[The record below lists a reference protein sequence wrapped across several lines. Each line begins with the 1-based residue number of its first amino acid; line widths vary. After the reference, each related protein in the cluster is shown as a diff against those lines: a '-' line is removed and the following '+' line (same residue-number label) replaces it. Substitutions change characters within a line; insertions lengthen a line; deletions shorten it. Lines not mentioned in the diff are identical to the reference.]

1 MPVNVALV
9 QLDVS
14 SKEDSDAR
22 ISRTLKFIDEA
33 AQRADFVVLPE
44 LWHIGAFEIPAAQPQ
59 AQFIDGALVAAMRES
74 AASNGIWLH
83 AGSFAERDHDA
94 NLYNTSVLIDPNGEV
109 LATYRKIH
117 LFGFDSG
124 EAAVLTGGTEVVVAE
139 TVLGKTG
146 LSTCYDLRFPEL
158 FRLLVQEQTSAV
170 IVTSGWPKVRI
181 DAWDVLVRARAIENQ
196 CWIIA
201 CNEIGTQGDVVLG
214 GHSQVVSPEGVVI
227 ATAGNE
233 ECIVYATIEPELPAK
248 IRKDFPVLRDMRI
261 RSSFTR

>member
-14 SKEDSDAR
+14 SKEDIDAR

-33 AQRADFVVLPE
+33 AQHADVVVLPE
-44 LWHIGAFEIPAAQPQ
+44 LWHVGAFDIPAAQTH
-59 AQFIDGALVAAMRES
+59 AQFMNGALVQAMRES
-74 AASNGIWLH
+74 AANNGIWLH
-83 AGSFAERDHDA
+83 AGSFAERDHHE

-109 LATYRKIH
+109 LVTYRKVH

-124 EAAVLTGGTEVVVAE
+124 EAAVLTGGAEVVVTE
-139 TVLGKTG
+139 TVLGTTG

-158 FRLLVQEQTSAV
+158 FRLLVQEQASAI
-170 IVTSGWPKVRI
+170 IVTSGWPQARI

-214 GHSQVVSPEGVVI
+214 GHSQVVSPQGVVI
-227 ATAGNE
+227 ALAGNE
-233 ECIVYATIEPELPAK
+233 ECILYAAIDAELPDK
-248 IRKDFPVLRDMRI
+248 IRKDFPVLRDIRI
-261 RSSFTR
+261 RGSFTR

>member
-1 MPVNVALV
+1 MSVNVALV

-14 SKEDSDAR
+14 SKEFIDER
-22 ISRTLKFIDEA
+22 IDRTLKFIDEA
-33 AQRADFVVLPE
+33 AQNADVVVLPE
-44 LWHIGAFEIPAAQPQ
+44 LWHVGAFDIPAAQAH
-59 AQFIDGALVAAMRES
+59 AQSSDGPLVEALREAA
-74 AASNGIWLH
+74 ANNGIWLH
-83 AGSFAERDHDA
+83 AGSFAECSQDQ

-109 LATYRKIH
+109 LATYRKVH

-124 EAAVLTGGTEVVVAE
+124 EAAVLTGGTEVVVCE

-158 FRLLVQEQTSAV
+158 FRLLVQEHASAV
-170 IVTSGWPKVRI
+170 IVTSGWPQVRI

-214 GHSQVVSPEGVVI
+214 GHSQVVSPEGEVI
-227 ATAGNE
+227 ATAANE
-233 ECIVYATIEPELPAK
+233 ECIVYASIDAELPAK
-248 IRKDFPVLRDMRI
+248 IRKEFPVLRDIRI
-261 RSSFTR
+261 RGSFAN